1 MLFFEKLFGRGK
13 PAFVPELS
21 DRAAPDV
28 SRDLIPR
35 RLDRIMRSANDGDTE
50 DQCRLCRELLEK
62 NTDIAQAVRTRVDAV
77 SGCAWTLEAGDDT
90 PAAKEA
96 AEALEKELRGID
108 GTEDADTFEEMI
120 EDLMGALLPG
130 FAVCEILWRDG
141 GHVAGFKAIEQH
153 HFSLMDG
160 YYPRLVTTDHPSGFE
175 IPRDRILY
183 HRLRFHGGDPARGG
197 LIRPLA
203 WLHCFGNLN
212 EKNLLAF
219 AERYGMPFLI
229 IKADEETYQRE
240 RTNIKNLIR
249 NFGSSG
255 GGIFTKG
262 VEQELLQAANAEGNI
277 YFRLKEAL
285 ANSVNQLVLGQT
297 ASSGDSAGLSKGDA
311 QSKVRQDILESDCR
325 RVARTINAQLCIPWA
340 QYNYGANVPAPRFS
354 LDCAAPEDK
363 LATAQTLQALAQA
376 GLRVKPEEASER
388 FGFTFERMPDPAAG
402 GFGGFG
408 GFGLP
413 SEPSAPAAP
422 AATDDTLNL
431 KQKYDA
437 MGVAIRAGLL
447 TATPEIEAQTRA
459 ELGLPVM
466 SDEVQKAWQATG
478 GIRQPITLKTAEAA
492 AVADALNVDE
502 NDPGKKAPMSDAANQ
517 KKNDPPGDPSAVE
530 PRFVRV
536 GFEEM
541 YNGGPAAADK
551 KKTDPPGG
559 LEKEWLGKFSEEFSD
574 LINNADLTEKEFHD
588 RLDRLIAEPPID
600 PEVFAAAAQRELAA
614 GVIAGMRQARRNLK
628 PEQV

>member
-1 MLFFEKLFGRGK
+1 MRFFEKLFGKGK

-35 RLDRIMRSANDGDTE
+35 RLDRIMRAANDGDTE

-183 HRLRFHGGDPARGG
+183 HRLRFHGSDPARGG

-219 AERYGMPFLI
+219 AERYGMPFLV

-240 RTNIKNLIR
+240 RTNIKHLIR

-262 VEQELLQAANAEGNI
+262 VEQELLQASNAEGNI

-325 RVARTINAQLCIPWA
+325 RVARTVNAQLCIPWT
-340 QYNYGANVPAPRFS
+340 QYNYGADVPAPRFA

-376 GLRVKPEEASER
+376 GLRVTPEEASER
-388 FGFTFERMPDPAAG
+388 FGFTFERIPDPVPAA
-402 GFGGFG
+402 G

-413 SEPSAPAAP
+413 SEPAAP
-422 AATDDTLNL
+422 PATDDTLNL

-502 NDPGKKAPMSDAANQ
+502 NDPGKKAPMSDAVNQ
-517 KKNDPPGDPSAVE
+517 KKNDPPGDPSAAE

-541 YNGGPAAADK
+541 YNGGQAAEDK
-551 KKTDPPGG
+551 KKTDPPGNLSAALSAWFG
-559 LEKEWLGKFSEEFSD
+559 PL
-574 LINNADLTEKEFHD
+574 ADTADESVRLLDDESLTEEERRKKFAQTIGGAVPGDAGRIEK
-588 RLDRLIAEPPID
+588 LAEND
-600 PEVFAAAAQRELAA
+600 
-614 GVIAGMRQARRNLK
+614 MRKAYGNEN
-628 PEQV
+628 PV